1 MKALVSMALSAALIS
16 TAATPAEAHDSSG
29 RLVGAWQ
36 LRVTTFDCSTGVR
49 NPSFDALFTFNQGGT
64 VNEAT
69 ANPAL
74 QPGQRS
80 PGFGTWDRAGGR
92 YYFVTTEAF
101 ILFAS
106 APPAG
111 TPGPRFVR
119 GSQRIEQG
127 VEVRG
132 NRLTSQAKVT
142 FFDQA
147 GTPAG
152 PVLCATAEGER
163 L

>member
-1 MKALVSMALSAALIS
+1 MKALVSMALAAALLG
-16 TAATPAEAHDSSG
+16 TAAAPAEAHGSSG

-36 LRVTTFDCSTGVR
+36 LQVTTFDCATGVR
-49 NPSFDALFTFNQGGT
+49 NPTFTALFTFHQGGT
-64 VNEAT
+64 LNETT

-80 PGFGTWDRAGGR
+80 PGFGTWERAGGR
-92 YYFVTTEAF
+92 YYYVTTDAL

-106 APPAG
+106 GPPAG
-111 TPGPRFVR
+111 VPGPRFVR
-119 GSQRIEQG
+119 GRQRIEQG

-132 NRLTSQAKVT
+132 DRLTSQAKVT
-142 FFDQA
+142 FFDEA